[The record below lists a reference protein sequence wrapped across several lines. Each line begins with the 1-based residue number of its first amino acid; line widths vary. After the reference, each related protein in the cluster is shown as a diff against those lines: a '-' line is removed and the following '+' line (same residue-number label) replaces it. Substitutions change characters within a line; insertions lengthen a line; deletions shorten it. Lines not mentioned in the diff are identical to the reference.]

1 MLSPRLRKKL
11 RRFKIFHLFRDAVFG
26 SKVYRLFRERTLLAS
41 LQLGLGQALHT
52 RKPLR
57 SAGRHVGAQDIL
69 RVGLIGAG
77 RHARQILI
85 PALRWIEGV
94 ELVATAVRTKESQR
108 TLQTLGIP
116 CARDYREVLDREDLD
131 CVLISASTSLHRA
144 LVVEALRHG
153 RPVFCETPGFSV
165 RRDLRAV
172 ERGRARTSG
181 ILQYGYFLQYAPI
194 YCQLQKILRSLPSE
208 EKMFQVSFKAL
219 HHLCSL
225 ALFLNGP
232 VTKVSYDQERDNY
245 SAFVEYASGDRGHLV
260 VTPPGPGVPSGLE
273 AVTVKTGGREIVA
286 EGGSVL
292 REEVGGTHRLLG
304 EFPFDYSLHF
314 RRGELANHSAEAMAF
329 LYQRGYIPELEAF
342 FHSVRTGAPVSRD
355 LQMAKSVFLLKEAV
369 IRSFLR
375 GTVSL
380 SLPLPAKPS

>member
-41 LQLGLGQALHT
+41 LQLVLGRPYTLENLSGPRGGTLGLKISFG
-52 RKPLR
+52 
-57 SAGRHVGAQDIL
+57 
-69 RVGLIGAG
+69 VGLIGAG

-85 PALRWIEGV
+85 PALRWIEGSNS
-94 ELVATAVRTKESQR
+94 LRRRSGTKESQR
-108 TLQTLGIP
+108 TLQALGIP

-194 YCQLQKILRSLPSE
+194 YCQLQKILRSCPQRRRCFRFLSRPCITFAAWPFSE
-208 EKMFQVSFKAL
+208 RTCDK
-219 HHLCSL
+219 
-225 ALFLNGP
+225 
-232 VTKVSYDQERDNY
+232 
-245 SAFVEYASGDRGHLV
+245 
-260 VTPPGPGVPSGLE
+260 GVL
-273 AVTVKTGGREIVA
+273 
-286 EGGSVL
+286 
-292 REEVGGTHRLLG
+292 
-304 EFPFDYSLHF
+304 
-314 RRGELANHSAEAMAF
+314 
-329 LYQRGYIPELEAF
+329 
-342 FHSVRTGAPVSRD
+342 
-355 LQMAKSVFLLKEAV
+355 
-369 IRSFLR
+369 
-375 GTVSL
+375 
-380 SLPLPAKPS
+380 